1 MVKSEYR
8 REMILLRPLEEG
20 ISGFCRLEA
29 HLMRGSITYN
39 IRAQRGY
46 GGRLLA
52 VLVGRRNGRW
62 QVALGGEI
70 RTDALGQAGF
80 YWELDP
86 RSINSLA
93 LENYA
98 LVGRRGGRP
107 RCAAAAGWQ
116 AGSERRGRLG
126 RS

>member
-98 LVGRRGGRP
+98 LVGVAVDGP
-107 RCAAAAGWQ
+107 DA
-116 AGSERRGRLG
+116 RLLLAL
-126 RS
+126 SLIHI